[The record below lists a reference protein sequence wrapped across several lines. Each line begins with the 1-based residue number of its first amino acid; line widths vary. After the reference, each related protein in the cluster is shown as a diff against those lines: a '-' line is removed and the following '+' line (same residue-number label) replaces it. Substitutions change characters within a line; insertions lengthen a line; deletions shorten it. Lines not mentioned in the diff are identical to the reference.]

1 MRYNTAYKF
10 RFYPTAEQKAAL
22 AEVFGHT
29 RYVWNWALDLR
40 TQSYYDEGKS
50 LTYTATSKRLTA
62 HKKEK
67 EWLRNVSSVAL
78 QQKLRD
84 LEQAFQNFFDGRA
97 GYPNFKRKHG
107 KQTARF
113 ASNAFTL
120 DGKRLSVSKV
130 PGTLNVRWS
139 RDLSDSCN
147 VTSVTLTKDP
157 AGRYFVSLTCTE
169 EKKPLPETDRTVGID
184 LGITD
189 VVVTSDGFKSGN
201 PKYLEDDLYRLRKAQ
216 RRLSRKEKGSQN
228 WKKQKRKVAR
238 LHAKIADKRNDFL
251 HKLSRKLVDE
261 NQVIALESLNVKGMQ
276 RREAS
281 AVSVQNRSLS
291 RSIADTGW
299 STLVRYIEYKAEW
312 AGRTV
317 VKIDRW
323 FPSTKRCSACGHVG
337 GTKPLSVRHWQCEEC
352 GACHDRDVNAAKNI
366 CTVGLAGAQKF
377 LREDCEGRGKPHKAF
392 VRSGHGPVKQY
403 VFCVSKNPRPLGRGE
418 VNLVCC

>member
-1 MRYNTAYKF
+1 MRHNTAYKF

-40 TQSYYDEGKS
+40 TQSYYEEGKS
-50 LTYTATSKRLTA
+50 LTYTDTSKRLTKLKRDED
-62 HKKEK
+62 HQ
-67 EWLRNVSSVAL
+67 WLSDVSSVAL

-84 LEQAFQNFFDGRA
+84 LERAFQNFFDGRT
-97 GYPNFKRKHG
+97 GSPNFKRKHG
-107 KQTARF
+107 KQAARF

-120 DGKRLSVSKV
+120 YGKSLSVAKV
-130 PGTLNVRWS
+130 PGELSVRWS
-139 RDLSDSCN
+139 RDLSDTCT
-147 VTSVTLTKDP
+147 VTSVTLTKDS

-169 EKKPLPETDRTVGID
+169 EKEPLPKTDTAVGVD

-201 PKYLEDDLYRLRKAQ
+201 PKHLDHDLYRLKKAQ

-228 WKKQKRKVAR
+228 WKKQKRRVAR
-238 LHAKIADKRNDFL
+238 LHARIADKRNDFL
-251 HKLSRKLVDE
+251 HKISRKIVDE
-261 NQVIALESLNVKGMQ
+261 SQVIALESLNLKGMQ
-276 RREAS
+276 
-281 AVSVQNRSLS
+281 QNRSLS

-323 FPSTKRCSACGHVG
+323 FPSTKRCSECGHVG
-337 GTKPLSVRHWQCEEC
+337 ETRPLSVRHWQCEKCSEH
-352 GACHDRDVNAAKNI
+352 HDRDVNAAKNI
-366 CTVGLAGAQKF
+366 RTVGLAGAA
-377 LREDCEGRGKPHKAF
+377 DAAND
-392 VRSGHGPVKQY
+392 SGGH
-403 VFCVSKNPRPLGRGE
+403 SKTRDALAMRHR
-418 VNLVCC
+418 LC

>member
-1 MRYNTAYKF
+1 MRYNTAYRF

-40 TQSYYDEGKS
+40 TQSYYEEGKS
-50 LTYTATSKRLTA
+50 LTYTDTSKRLTKLKRDDD
-62 HKKEK
+62 HH
-67 EWLRNVSSVAL
+67 WLSNVSSVAL

-97 GYPNFKRKHG
+97 GYPTFKRKHG
-107 KQTARF
+107 KQAVRF

-120 DGKRLSVSKV
+120 YGKALSVAKV
-130 PGTLNVRWS
+130 PGELNVRWS
-139 RDLSDSCN
+139 RDLSDSCT

-169 EKKPLPETDRTVGID
+169 EKEPLPETDSAVGID

-201 PKYLEDDLYRLRKAQ
+201 PKHLEEDLYRLRKAQ
-216 RRLSRKEKGSQN
+216 RRLSRKEKGSEN
-228 WKKQKRKVAR
+228 WKKQKRRVAR
-238 LHAKIADKRNDFL
+238 LHARIADRRNDFL

-261 NQVIALESLNVKGMQ
+261 NQTICLETLNVKGMQ
-276 RREAS
+276 
-281 AVSVQNRSLS
+281 QNRSLS

-299 STLVRYIEYKAEW
+299 STFVRYMEYKAEW
-312 AGRTV
+312 AGRAV

-323 FPSTKRCSACGHVG
+323 FPSTKRCSGCGHVG
-337 GTKPLSVRHWQCEEC
+337 ETKPLSVRRWKCKEC
-352 GACHDRDVNAAKNI
+352 GEGHDRDVNAAKNI
-366 CTVGLAGAQKF
+366 RTVGLAGSK
-377 LREDCEGRGKPHKAF
+377 DSGGRSKTHKPFA
-392 VRSGHGPVKQY
+392 VSAHGPV
-403 VFCVSKNPRPLGRGE
+403 NE
-418 VNLVCC
+418 

>member
-1 MRYNTAYKF
+1 MRYNTAYRF
-10 RFYPTAEQKAAL
+10 RFYPTAEQKGAL

-40 TQSYYDEGKS
+40 TQSYYEEGKS
-50 LTYTATSKRLTA
+50 LTYTDTSKRLTKLKRDDD
-62 HKKEK
+62 HH
-67 EWLRNVSSVAL
+67 WLSNVSSVAL

-84 LEQAFQNFFDGRA
+84 LEQAFQNFFDGRT

-120 DGKRLSVSKV
+120 YGKALSVAKV
-130 PGTLNVRWS
+130 PGELNVRWS
-139 RDLSDSCN
+139 RDLSDSCK

-169 EKKPLPETDRTVGID
+169 DKEPLPETGSTVGVD

-228 WKKQKRKVAR
+228 WKKQKRRVAR
-238 LHAKIADKRNDFL
+238 LHARIADKRNDFL
-251 HKLSRKLVDE
+251 HKLSRKIVDE

-276 RREAS
+276 
-281 AVSVQNRSLS
+281 QNRSLS

-299 STLVRYIEYKAEW
+299 STLVQYIEYKAEW
-312 AGRTV
+312 AGRAV

-323 FPSTKRCSACGHVG
+323 FPSTKRCSECGHVG
-337 GTKPLSVRHWQCEEC
+337 ETKPLSVRRWKCKEC
-352 GACHDRDVNAAKNI
+352 GESHDRDVNAAKNI
-366 CTVGLAGAQKF
+366 RTVGLAGAS
-377 LREDCEGRGKPHKAF
+377 REAKDCEGRGKTHKAF
-392 VRSGHGPVKQY
+392 ARSGHGPVKQ
-403 VFCVSKNPRPLGRGE
+403 
-418 VNLVCC
+418 